1 MPFDPDAYL
10 AEPAQAKGGFDPDA
24 YLAGASPTEG
34 KAPPD
39 LKEVPPDNPLTA
51 LVGKGAT
58 YLNEALTTGPK
69 ADHLSKSLAELLLL
83 PGVSK
88 TLDRLGNDG
97 FKALFSGAG
106 GLGGTSKPKPETMDA
121 ALASLPAVGPALKG
135 VKAGGTMAAD
145 AAKAVGR
152 ALPDMPTPSMP
163 NLRRDAIMGELIG
176 KQGAAP
182 SRIRQMSAQEEQFAR
197 NAAEEKAA
205 GTVGP
210 ARAEAS
216 RAEDTA
222 RQYSSSEAQVKLR
235 AKDKAT
241 ALLETN
247 LGKVVP
253 EHDMGVPL
261 KKAYEGA
268 KDAAYKARKEAADYG
283 AAKTLAIEKEAA
295 GQGFAASPEGKST
308 IAELQ
313 AMKKPRAGLEL
324 LNSEQEALIDKLI
337 QQISGRSASTKTTPF
352 GAVEVKAR
360 GPGAFEKIQ
369 NAIREL
375 RKVDEKPGS
384 ETTGYAALGKER
396 AHALIRALTGVD
408 EAGAVTPG
416 KGLYGWNPEYAKA
429 DSVYRSHSQ
438 AIERR
443 FSTEKAATAGRGE
456 SFDFKTMAA
465 SPSEFP
471 SIFFKDAQSV
481 RQLNEA
487 TGNPALTAQAAKQW
501 AAKQMRGMDGEAA
514 RKWATDN
521 ASWITEAK
529 IQESV
534 GKHVGDMLKHDVT
547 TKGSLGLV
555 QNRVKY
561 LTAEGQ
567 KAHSVADKAIKD
579 LAAAQ
584 GDIAKSSAAKEKIAK
599 NLEEVFKWAEPGKLA
614 QYFDKSLRPEMEAT
628 GMFSREALESM
639 AKDLATADKQGN
651 RTRWFK
657 KAASTAAYG
666 VGGSSA
672 GHAVGLL

>member
-10 AEPAQAKGGFDPDA
+10 AAPAQTKGGFDPDA
-24 YLAGASPTEG
+24 YLAGSASTEG
-34 KAPPD
+34 KTPPD

-51 LVGKGAT
+51 LAGKGIGRV
-58 YLNEALTTGPK
+58 NEALTTGPK
-69 ADHLSKSLAELLLL
+69 ADHLSKALSELLML

-88 TLDRLGNDG
+88 TLERIGNDG

-121 ALASLPAVGPALKG
+121 ALAALPAIGPALKG

-145 AAKAVGR
+145 AAKAIGKV
-152 ALPDMPTPSMP
+152 LPEVHTPSLP

-182 SRIRQMSAQEEQFAR
+182 NSIRQMGEQEEQFAR
-197 NAAEEKAA
+197 RAAEEKAA
-205 GTVGP
+205 GIVGP
-210 ARAEAS
+210 ARSEAG
-216 RAEDTA
+216 RAEDTS

-235 AKDKAT
+235 AKDKAS
-241 ALLETN
+241 ALLEEN

-253 EHDMGVPL
+253 DHDMGTPL
-261 KKAYEGA
+261 KGAYEKA
-268 KDAAYKARKEAADYG
+268 RDAAYKARKEAADYG
-283 AAKTLAIEKEAA
+283 AAKALAIEKEAA
-295 GQGFAASPEGKST
+295 GRGFAASPEGKAT

-324 LNSEQEALIDKLI
+324 LSSEQEALIDKLI
-337 QQISGRSASTKTTPF
+337 EQIKGRTASTKVTPF
-352 GAVEVKAR
+352 GEVDVKAR
-360 GPGAFEKIQ
+360 GAGAFEKIQ

-384 ETTGYAALGKER
+384 EITGYAALGKER
-396 AHALIRALTGVD
+396 AHELIRALTGVD
-408 EAGAVTPG
+408 EAGAATPG

-429 DSVYRSHSQ
+429 DSVYRAHSQ
-438 AIERR
+438 AMERR
-443 FSTEKAATAGRGE
+443 FGTEKAATAGRGE

-471 SIFFKDAQSV
+471 STFFKDAHSV
-481 RQLNEA
+481 RQLNAA
-487 TGNPALTAQAAKQW
+487 TGDPALTAQAAKQW

-529 IQESV
+529 IQDAV
-534 GKHVGDMLKHDVT
+534 GKQVGDMLKHDVT
-547 TKGSLGLV
+547 TKGALGLV

-567 KAHSVADKAIKD
+567 KAHAVADKAIKG
-579 LAAAQ
+579 LEAAH
-584 GDIAKSSAAKEKIAK
+584 GDIAKASAAKEKIAK
-599 NLEEVFKWAEPGKLA
+599 NLEEVFKWAKPGNLE

-628 GMFSREALESM
+628 GMFSREALDSM

-651 RTRWFK
+651 RTKWFK

-666 VGGSSA
+666 IGGSSA